1 MAARSWSRDGE
12 SKEYTAII
20 SSVLIKMDRRKGEAI
35 PKRRRKMSGTY
46 SDFLYVL
53 WVKTGREEI
62 ALKQIKNS
70 FGEEVVPLELL
81 VETFFRTQGKVIK
94 LTKLAFPGYIFL
106 TSEIENDEFIF
117 RARECA
123 CQSLSI
129 LKPLRYIG
137 TFRAA
142 MWEDERA
149 AIDYLWQDKNCIET
163 STGFFEG
170 DHVVVM
176 NGPLKGRES
185 IIKEI
190 HPRKRQAIVEIEMMG
205 RLISITIGLEI
216 IEKLS

>member
-94 LTKLAFPGYIFL
+94 LKMMNLYFAPGNAPANLCPF
-106 TSEIENDEFIF
+106 
-117 RARECA
+117 
-123 CQSLSI
+123 
-129 LKPLRYIG
+129 
-137 TFRAA
+137 
-142 MWEDERA
+142 
-149 AIDYLWQDKNCIET
+149 
-163 STGFFEG
+163 
-170 DHVVVM
+170 
-176 NGPLKGRES
+176 
-185 IIKEI
+185 
-190 HPRKRQAIVEIEMMG
+190 
-205 RLISITIGLEI
+205 
-216 IEKLS
+216 

>member
-1 MAARSWSRDGE
+1 
-12 SKEYTAII
+12 
-20 SSVLIKMDRRKGEAI
+20 MDRRKGEAI

-117 RARECA
+117 RARE
-123 CQSLSI
+123 
-129 LKPLRYIG
+129 
-137 TFRAA
+137 
-142 MWEDERA
+142 
-149 AIDYLWQDKNCIET
+149 
-163 STGFFEG
+163 
-170 DHVVVM
+170 
-176 NGPLKGRES
+176 
-185 IIKEI
+185 
-190 HPRKRQAIVEIEMMG
+190 
-205 RLISITIGLEI
+205 
-216 IEKLS
+216 